1 MRSAVFPSKF
11 NRQFAVNHLMRLVQ
25 VHRLMQVVAVL
36 GAALISRPFMA
47 EALPANAA
55 PCQATVDTWRLA
67 QSADPAATAP
77 QTPSTDAGQEA
88 PSITGDGTPATVID
102 DREVEGI
109 LGKSV
114 RSSAG
119 EDMGKIIDVIV
130 KRDGQVRA
138 AVIDFGGFLGV
149 GSRKIAVDWGA
160 LSFPP
165 DGAVDHVILN
175 LTRDQVR
182 LAPEYRPGEPLVVL
196 GAVNPEQIKPENR
209 PQPENIPPEK

>member
-1 MRSAVFPSKF
+1 M
-11 NRQFAVNHLMRLVQ
+11 HRLVQ
-25 VHRLMQVVAVL
+25 VVAVI
-36 GAALISRPFMA
+36 GAVLIARPFMA

-55 PCQATVDTWRLA
+55 PCQATVDTWQLA
-67 QSADPAATAP
+67 QSADQPATAP
-77 QTPSTDAGQEA
+77 QAPSTETGQEA

-149 GSRKIAVDWGA
+149 GSRTIAVDWGA

-165 DGAVDHVILN
+165 NGAVDHVILN

-182 LAPEYRPGEPLVVL
+182 LAPEYRPGEPVVVL
-196 GAVNPEQIKPENR
+196 GAASPEQIKPENP

>member
-1 MRSAVFPSKF
+1 
-11 NRQFAVNHLMRLVQ
+11 
-25 VHRLMQVVAVL
+25 MQVMAVV
-36 GAALISRPFMA
+36 GAALILRPFMA

-67 QSADPAATAP
+67 QSVDQPATTAP
-77 QTPSTDAGQEA
+77 QAPATDAGQEA

-182 LAPEYRPGEPLVVL
+182 LAPEYRAGEPLVVL
-196 GAVNPEQIKPENR
+196 GAANPEQIKPENP

>member
-1 MRSAVFPSKF
+1 M
-11 NRQFAVNHLMRLVQ
+11 
-25 VHRLMQVVAVL
+25 HRRVQVVAVV
-36 GAALISRPFMA
+36 GAVLISRPFMA

-67 QSADPAATAP
+67 QSSADQPAATAP
-77 QTPSTDAGQEA
+77 QAPSTETGQEA

-165 DGAVDHVILN
+165 NGAVDHVILN

-182 LAPEYRPGEPLVVL
+182 LAPEYRPGEPVVVL
-196 GAVNPEQIKPENR
+196 GAASPEQIKPENP
-209 PQPENIPPEK
+209 PQPENTPPEK

>member
-1 MRSAVFPSKF
+1 
-11 NRQFAVNHLMRLVQ
+11 
-25 VHRLMQVVAVL
+25 MQVMAVV
-36 GAALISRPFMA
+36 GAALILRPFMA

-67 QSADPAATAP
+67 QSVDQPATTAP
-77 QTPSTDAGQEA
+77 QAPATDAGQEA

-138 AVIDFGGFLGV
+138 AIIDFGGFLGV

-165 DGAVDHVILN
+165 DGAVDHIILN

-196 GAVNPEQIKPENR
+196 GAANPEQIKPENP